1 MVYCGNRNK
10 NGSMFFPAK
19 NILEYRF
26 SPTLYIML
34 ALICD
39 FLFLFIEEYNDIVGT
54 LEQGVP
60 LVAR

>member
-1 MVYCGNRNK
+1 
-10 NGSMFFPAK
+10 MFFPAK

-39 FLFLFIEEYNDIVGT
+39 FPFLFSEEYNDIVST
-54 LEQGVP
+54 LKQGVP